1 MIAAELAEI
10 FGLYKLKIYKIYS
23 FITVMLQSVV
33 LTK

>member
-10 FGLYKLKIYKIYS
+10 FGLYELKIYS
-23 FITVMLQSVV
+23 FIAVMLQSVV